1 MNTFQMRDKLKE
13 RLSHLDVEF
22 KFNREEE
29 TCVFIEQIITKVS
42 RLNLTL

>member
-22 KFNREEE
+22 KFNRERRN
-29 TCVFIEQIITKVS
+29 FAYLS
-42 RLNLTL
+42 NR